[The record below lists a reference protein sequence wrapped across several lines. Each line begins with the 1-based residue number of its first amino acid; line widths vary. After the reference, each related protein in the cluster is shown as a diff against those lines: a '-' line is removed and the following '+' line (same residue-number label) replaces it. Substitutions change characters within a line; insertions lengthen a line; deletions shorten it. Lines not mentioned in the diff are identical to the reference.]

1 MSNQLPWMI
10 SRACGF
16 GAFVCFSAVAMLG
29 LLAASGILRRA
40 GSRRK
45 PDVAAYHRVLALVGW
60 PLLAAH
66 ALLLLADPWLHAT
79 LVDLAWPF
87 RLNMNAAFW
96 AGVAA
101 PASAALGIT
110 AITPWLTRRIRRIPG
125 PRVHRITSVVAYILL
140 CAHVIGTG
148 TDVQRGVVHFAVVQ
162 VVALT
167 ALVFV
172 VRVVTPRVPQR
183 AGA

>member
-1 MSNQLPWMI
+1 MI

-29 LLAASGILRRA
+29 LLAASGLLRRA

-60 PLLAAH
+60 PLLGAH

-79 LVDLAWPF
+79 LTDLAWPF

-125 PRVHRITSVVAYILL
+125 PRVHRITSVVAYTLL

-167 ALVFV
+167 ALMFV
-172 VRVVTPRVPQR
+172 VRVVAPHVPQR